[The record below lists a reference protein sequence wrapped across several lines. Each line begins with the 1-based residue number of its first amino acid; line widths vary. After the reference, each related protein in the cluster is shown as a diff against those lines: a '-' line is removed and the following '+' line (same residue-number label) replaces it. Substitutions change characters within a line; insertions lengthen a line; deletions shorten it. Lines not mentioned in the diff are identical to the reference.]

1 MAEDVAA
8 NNVNFSEAVLDFL
21 ADELKK
27 SPTTKFAKNLG
38 RIFVLEATFIT
49 VDPAGNALSD
59 NEAYLEKNAPPIAEA
74 IGGGEF
80 ATAFIESAE
89 KTYLMQRV
97 FDGRMHEQV
106 SHSENLI
113 QNIEQQLQN
122 S

>member
-1 MAEDVAA
+1 MSEGSVVD
-8 NNVNFSEAVLDFL
+8 NINFSETVLDFL
-21 ADELKK
+21 ADKLKK

-38 RIFVLEATFIT
+38 RVFVLEATFIT
-49 VDPAGNALSD
+49 VDPAGNAISD
-59 NEAYLEKNAPPIAEA
+59 NEAYLEENVEPITEA

-80 ATAFIESAE
+80 AAAFIESAE
-89 KTYLMQRV
+89 ETYLMQRT

-106 SHSENLI
+106 ARAENLI

>member
-1 MAEDVAA
+1 MSDTFVAD
-8 NNVNFSEAVLDFL
+8 NINFSEPVLDFL

-38 RIFVLEATFIT
+38 RVFVLEATFIT

-59 NEAYLEKNAPPIAEA
+59 NEAYLEENAQPIAEA
-74 IGGGEF
+74 IGGGDF
-80 ATAFIESAE
+80 AAAFIESAE

-106 SHSENLI
+106 SCSENLI

>member
-1 MAEDVAA
+1 MSAKSVAD
-8 NNVNFSEAVLDFL
+8 NINFSEAVLGFL

-59 NEAYLEKNAPPIAEA
+59 NEAYLGENVEPIAEA

-80 ATAFIESAE
+80 AAAFIESAE
-89 KTYLMQRV
+89 ETYLMQRV
-97 FDGRMHEQV
+97 FDGRRHEQV

-122 S
+122 A